1 MIELLVAYLLY
12 EGGAGM
18 EWWVLYV
25 AIFLMRIGYLWQ
37 QMKREQE
44 EQMVIKKIIMPDE
57 IKRDHSSNH

>member
-12 EGGAGM
+12 EGGASW

-25 AIFLMRIGYLWQ
+25 AIYAMKIGYLWQ

>member
-12 EGGAGM
+12 EGGAGV
-18 EWWVLYV
+18 EWWLLFAVLFAFKVNHIYKN
-25 AIFLMRIGYLWQ
+25 
-37 QMKREQE
+37 MKREQE